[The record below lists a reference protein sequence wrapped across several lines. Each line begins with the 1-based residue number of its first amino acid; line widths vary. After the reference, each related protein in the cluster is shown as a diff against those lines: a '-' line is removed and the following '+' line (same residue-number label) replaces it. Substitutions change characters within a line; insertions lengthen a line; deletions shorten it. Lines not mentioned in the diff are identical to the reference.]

1 MWELKKVSSTGR
13 RNCLFAFTY
22 SLDKIIDYKLGTGQ
36 EVKAKKPKFSDP
48 QLNMEVHFYEK

>member
-36 EVKAKKPKFSDP
+36 EVKAKKPKFVFIHIESG
-48 QLNMEVHFYEK
+48 QNN